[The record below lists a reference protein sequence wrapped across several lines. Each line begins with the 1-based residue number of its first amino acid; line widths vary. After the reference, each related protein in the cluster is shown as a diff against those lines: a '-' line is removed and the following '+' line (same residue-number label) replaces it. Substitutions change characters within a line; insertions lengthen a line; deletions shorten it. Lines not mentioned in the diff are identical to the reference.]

1 MKELEKFIEEYRT
14 FIVSDEWQKWMN
26 ENKDRI
32 AYYSNLFK
40 LENLDKLTDDIF
52 IEIFKNSWAASF
64 WKRKDYKAEQI
75 LKENGGID
83 KIKNAFKDLFYA
95 NNPLSQRYDEF
106 RRQIKG
112 LGASF
117 ITEIMAFEDPD
128 KYCIWNLKPKKVLP
142 LLKLD
147 YLLPARVFRSQLTGE
162 DYQKCIDALSKI
174 REALKVIMENPNFI
188 NVDEFIFFI
197 FLNRKKF
204 GLEEEAEV
212 FNEENINEPDETLAE
227 LKSYKEE
234 KHVIVS
240 DLDEDIDD
248 SIPTVDKETRLH
260 TKAQYLL
267 VEIGNLLGYD
277 TYVPPEDFNKKIN
290 GITLGEKVIMK
301 DIPPFTNPRLIDKV
315 KHIDV
320 IWFREEFPEFCFE
333 VEDSTDVTKG
343 LLRLYQIRQLNA
355 KLIIV
360 GPKDRL
366 RKFEKEI
373 NNDPFYFIKDKYR
386 FISYEELENFFKT
399 TVNFVNM
406 KNKLFFD
413 ENSKS

>member
-1 MKELEKFIEEYRT
+1 ME
-14 FIVSDEWQKWMN
+14 
-26 ENKDRI
+26 I
-32 AYYSNLFK
+32 A
-40 LENLDKLTDDIF
+40 
-52 IEIFKNSWAASF
+52 
-64 WKRKDYKAEQI
+64 
-75 LKENGGID
+75 
-83 KIKNAFKDLFYA
+83 
-95 NNPLSQRYDEF
+95 
-106 RRQIKG
+106 
-112 LGASF
+112 
-117 ITEIMAFEDPD
+117 
-128 KYCIWNLKPKKVLP
+128 
-142 LLKLD
+142 
-147 YLLPARVFRSQLTGE
+147 
-162 DYQKCIDALSKI
+162 
-174 REALKVIMENPNFI
+174 
-188 NVDEFIFFI
+188 
-197 FLNRKKF
+197 
-204 GLEEEAEV
+204 
-212 FNEENINEPDETLAE
+212 
-227 LKSYKEE
+227 
-234 KHVIVS
+234 
-240 DLDEDIDD
+240 
-248 SIPTVDKETRLH
+248 
-260 TKAQYLL
+260 
-267 VEIGNLLGYD
+267 NLLGYD